1 VNDFTHVTY
10 GYVGLKGE
18 DGGFQKMSSRA
29 GTVVLIDDV
38 IDGVKDTILKRF
50 AVDGK
55 EADLDTAETLA
66 LGAVKFAF
74 LKSDR
79 TQDMTFDVEQ
89 SVDIQGDSG
98 MYVLYTFVRT
108 QSILRKAGERTL
120 SKFTPTEASIE
131 HPLVRTLL
139 YFEDVVKK
147 SADDLSVH
155 HIAQYMLAL
164 SSEFNSWYA
173 KDMVLD
179 DSVSEEYKIAITKAV
194 GVTLQN
200 GLRILGIETVDKM

>member
-1 VNDFTHVTY
+1 
-10 GYVGLKGE
+10 
-18 DGGFQKMSSRA
+18 
-29 GTVVLIDDV
+29 
-38 IDGVKDTILKRF
+38 
-50 AVDGK
+50 
-55 EADLDTAETLA
+55 
-66 LGAVKFAF
+66 
-74 LKSDR
+74 
-79 TQDMTFDVEQ
+79 
-89 SVDIQGDSG
+89 
-98 MYVLYTFVRT
+98 
-108 QSILRKAGERTL
+108 LRKAGERTL